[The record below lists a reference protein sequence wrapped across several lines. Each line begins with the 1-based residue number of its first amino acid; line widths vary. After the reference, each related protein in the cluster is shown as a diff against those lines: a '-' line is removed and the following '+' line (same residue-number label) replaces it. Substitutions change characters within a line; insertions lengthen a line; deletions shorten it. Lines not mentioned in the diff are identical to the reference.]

1 MEEEQ
6 EEDRG
11 VREGKG
17 VIVRYVKSREPC
29 LFCPGI
35 RQCSTCTVTLQGML
49 PFSRFF
55 KCSTRVSWSVRCPMR
70 SWRTSRLLHGRKP

>member
-17 VIVRYVKSREPC
+17 VIVRYVKSRESY

-35 RQCSTCTVTLQGML
+35 RQCSTFTVTLQGML

-55 KCSTRVSWSVRCPMR
+55 KSSTRVS
-70 SWRTSRLLHGRKP
+70 